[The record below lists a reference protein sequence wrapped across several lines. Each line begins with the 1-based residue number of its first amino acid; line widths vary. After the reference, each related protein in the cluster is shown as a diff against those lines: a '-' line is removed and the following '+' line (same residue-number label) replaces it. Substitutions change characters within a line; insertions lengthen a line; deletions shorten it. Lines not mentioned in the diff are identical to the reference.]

1 VDGADY
7 SLKAQIKQIAILFA
21 VVIHLILLPVLCFT
35 QHPPKPRRLKFPP
48 GRNTVTVKGLVG
60 GEWIDYYLIH
70 AKAGRRLVVRATSP
84 LKLTRVEVSDV
95 DGQGGLQ
102 DPPDRS
108 DHTRWEST
116 VPRTGDYL
124 ISVTVYPG
132 GEYYT
137 LRVTA
142 R

>member
-1 VDGADY
+1 M
-7 SLKAQIKQIAILFA
+7 KAQFKHIAIVIA
-21 VVIHLILLPVLCFT
+21 VAIHLTLLPLTCFT
-35 QHPPKPRRLKFPP
+35 QNPPNPRRLKFSR
-48 GRNTVTVKGLVG
+48 GRNTVIIKGLVG
-60 GEWIDYYLIH
+60 GEWIDYYLIY
-70 AKAGRRLVVRATSP
+70 AKAGRRLVVRSTSP
-84 LKLTRVEVSDV
+84 RKLTRVEVLDV

-102 DPPDRS
+102 DLPDRS
-108 DHTRWEST
+108 DHTRWEGT